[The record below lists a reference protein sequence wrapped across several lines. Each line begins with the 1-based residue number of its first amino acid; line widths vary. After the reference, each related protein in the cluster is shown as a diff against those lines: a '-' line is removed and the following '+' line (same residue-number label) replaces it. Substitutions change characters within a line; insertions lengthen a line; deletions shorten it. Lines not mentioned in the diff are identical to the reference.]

1 MANYI
6 GAARSNY
13 FEVKDEATF
22 LEWVE
27 KLPGVVAREQGADQ
41 DKASPTRYTLLV
53 DDADGGGWPAWRY
66 SDDDSDD
73 EELDLAAELSEHLRP
88 GCVAVLEE
96 TGAEKLRHLVGY
108 ATAVNHLG
116 EKITVSIS
124 DVYEKAKAAGWVDII
139 EDARY

>member
-27 KLPGVVAREQGADQ
+27 KLPGVVVREQGVAP
-41 DKASPTRYTLLV
+41 DKTCPTRYTLLV

-96 TGAEKLRHLVGY
+96 TGAEKLRYLVGY